1 MALGYF
7 LKIGQSLTS
16 PLSPNILPSALS
28 LGLPKSSRELGKRK
42 LSGRRGNWEPALL
55 LLSIFFLTKQP
66 GGVRTPIALH
76 RGSFIFNMAVKA
88 AEFGRF

>member
-1 MALGYF
+1 MKRNLREIPGKEDYRSQ
-7 LKIGQSLTS
+7 I
-16 PLSPNILPSALS
+16 NILPSALS

-42 LSGRRGNWEPALL
+42 SSGRRGNWEPALL

-66 GGVRTPIALH
+66 SGVRTPIALH